1 MCCVTAARERK
12 ALLLARIRADGLKK
26 QSFLVTCPYLCDI
39 IDKLGQ
45 CAGILLICKTR
56 GSRRPRQREKY
67 ERY

>member
-1 MCCVTAARERK
+1 MCCGTAARERK
-12 ALLLARIRADGLKK
+12 ALLPVIIQANGLKK

-56 GSRRPRQREKY
+56 GDRMPRQREKY